1 MQQLLTGDNWA
12 CEMCLDFSVVTVV
25 VIKQNLI
32 RKMYVK
38 GEGKITKPK
47 FSVVAS
53 NHTSSTTETVTN
65 KEWWQIRSW

>member
-1 MQQLLTGDNWA
+1 
-12 CEMCLDFSVVTVV
+12 MCLDFSVVTVV

-65 KEWWQIRSW
+65 KEW